1 MLMPCI
7 KKCFENILDGVYY
20 ASNIMSRFW
29 CSAIDVLFQSF
40 QRYFMISNL
49 LGLHPFIQAAIGGVM
64 IGFASWLL
72 LASLGRVAGITGI
85 LGGALAPFSGAP
97 KGERAW
103 RWAFVVGLIGMGA
116 ITAFTLRT
124 PTLATPRPFP
134 LLILAGLLVGF
145 GTVMG
150 SGCTSGHGVCGIGRR
165 SVRSIVSTVV
175 FMTAGFVTV
184 TLVKLFAA

>member
-1 MLMPCI
+1 METGWQ
-7 KKCFENILDGVYY
+7 FVH
-20 ASNIMSRFW
+20 
-29 CSAIDVLFQSF
+29 SF
-40 QRYFMISNL
+40 V
-49 LGLHPFIQAAIGGVM
+49 QATIGGVM

-85 LGGALAPFSGAP
+85 LGGALAPFNGVP
-97 KGERAW
+97 KDERAW

-116 ITAFTLRT
+116 IAAFTLGT
-124 PTLATPRPFP
+124 PTLSTPRPFP

-175 FMTAGFVTV
+175 FMTAGFATV
-184 TLVKLFAA
+184 TLVKLFGA

>member
-1 MLMPCI
+1 MVDLTFLELQMETGWQ
-7 KKCFENILDGVYY
+7 FV
-20 ASNIMSRFW
+20 
-29 CSAIDVLFQSF
+29 
-40 QRYFMISNL
+40 
-49 LGLHPFIQAAIGGVM
+49 HPFVQATIGGVM

-85 LGGALAPFSGAP
+85 LGGALAPFNGVP
-97 KGERAW
+97 RDERAW

-116 ITAFTLRT
+116 VAAYLLNT
-124 PTLATPRPFP
+124 PALATPRPFA

-145 GTVMG
+145 GTVLG

-175 FMTAGFVTV
+175 FISAGFLTV
-184 TLVKLFAA
+184 TLVKLLG

>member
-1 MLMPCI
+1 
-7 KKCFENILDGVYY
+7 
-20 ASNIMSRFW
+20 
-29 CSAIDVLFQSF
+29 
-40 QRYFMISNL
+40 MISNL
-49 LGLHPFIQAAIGGVM
+49 LGLHPFVQSAIGGVM
-64 IGFASWLL
+64 IGLASWLL

-85 LGGALAPFSGAP
+85 LGGALAPFGGVP
-97 KGERAW
+97 KHERAW

-116 ITAFTLRT
+116 IAAFTLGT

-165 SVRSIVSTVV
+165 SARSIVSTVV
-175 FMTAGFVTV
+175 FMTAGFATV
-184 TLVKLFAA
+184 TLVKLFSA

>member
-1 MLMPCI
+1 
-7 KKCFENILDGVYY
+7 
-20 ASNIMSRFW
+20 
-29 CSAIDVLFQSF
+29 
-40 QRYFMISNL
+40 MISNL
-49 LGLHPFIQAAIGGVM
+49 LGLHPFIQSAIGGVM
-64 IGFASWLL
+64 IGLASWLL

-85 LGGALAPFSGAP
+85 LGGALAPFGGVP
-97 KGERAW
+97 KHERAW

-116 ITAFTLRT
+116 IAAFTLGT

-165 SVRSIVSTVV
+165 SARSIVSTVV
-175 FMTAGFVTV
+175 FMTAGFATV
-184 TLVKLFAA
+184 TLVKLFSA

>member
-1 MLMPCI
+1 
-7 KKCFENILDGVYY
+7 
-20 ASNIMSRFW
+20 
-29 CSAIDVLFQSF
+29 
-40 QRYFMISNL
+40 MISNL
-49 LGLHPFIQAAIGGVM
+49 SGLHPFVQSAIGGVM

-85 LGGALAPFSGAP
+85 LGGALAPFGDVP
-97 KGERAW
+97 KHERAW
-103 RWAFVVGLIGMGA
+103 RWAFVVGLVGMGA
-116 ITAFTLRT
+116 IAAFTLGT
-124 PTLATPRPFP
+124 PSLATARPFP

-145 GTVMG
+145 GTVLG

-184 TLVKLFAA
+184 TLVKLLG

>member
-1 MLMPCI
+1 MNSSL
-7 KKCFENILDGVYY
+7 
-20 ASNIMSRFW
+20 W
-29 CSAIDVLFQSF
+29 
-40 QRYFMISNL
+40 
-49 LGLHPFIQAAIGGVM
+49 GLHPFVQAALGGVM

-85 LGGALAPFSGAP
+85 LGGALAPFNGAP

-116 ITAFTLRT
+116 ITAFMLNT
-124 PTLATPRPFP
+124 PTLPTPRPFP

-145 GTVMG
+145 GTVLG

-165 SVRSIVSTVV
+165 SVRSIVATLV
-175 FMTAGFVTV
+175 FMGAGIVTV
-184 TLVKLFAA
+184 TLVKLLTT